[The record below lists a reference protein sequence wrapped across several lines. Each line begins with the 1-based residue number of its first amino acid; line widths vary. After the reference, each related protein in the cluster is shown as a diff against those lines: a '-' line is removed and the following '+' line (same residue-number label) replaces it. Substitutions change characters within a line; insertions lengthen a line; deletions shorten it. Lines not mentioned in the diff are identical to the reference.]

1 MPPGTSRPR
10 APPATKRT
18 PAPVSDP
25 SDVSLAR
32 RLTAFVLKSFGQA
45 RAYVAIEERH
55 ITDALRWLQ
64 EKQRET
70 GCFRSVGKLF
80 NNALQVGQWAGVG
93 HGDTRPEAG
102 WPQHVPSAWS
112 RQ

>member
-1 MPPGTSRPR
+1 MQ
-10 APPATKRT
+10 RT
-18 PAPVSDP
+18 PALLTHP
-25 SDVSLAR
+25 SDVPLPR

-64 EKQRET
+64 KQQQET

-80 NNALQVGQWAGVG
+80 NNALQVGWWGGTWG
-93 HGDTRPEAG
+93 HAARARLAPTCPRC
-102 WPQHVPSAWS
+102 VV
-112 RQ
+112 